1 MSFKNKNN
9 KRIHYDTKVTL
20 ESKHN
25 TFVNNFRKKEEILEM
40 EVEKKELELQLKKTN
55 NIVDE
60 LKIKDRIILLKED
73 ISNYKNN
80 NNNKN
85 EIEYFL
91 DNGNLIFQYYDN
103 SSSTPVQKQSSIN
116 DNTQNIM
123 SFFNETKSNSKDN
136 SNIDKDSNNNRKH
149 LLNSYLLNT
158 KENYQID
165 FDEFKHNVELCN
177 NCHINKIVYMSEGK
191 QICPQ
196 CGEESFIL
204 IESDKPSYKDPPR
217 EITYFSY
224 KRINHFNEWLE
235 QFQAK
240 ETTDIPKDIYEKILL
255 EIKKERLDI
264 NVLKPT
270 KLRCIL
276 KKIGKNKYYE
286 HIPHILNKLNG
297 KTPPVMSV
305 ETEEELRRMFKEIQI
320 PFHKFCPKN
329 RKNFLSYSYVLH
341 KFVELLGLHEF
352 ENSFILLKSREKLHQ
367 QDIIWKD
374 ICNYLK
380 WEYISSI

>member
-9 KRIHYDTKVTL
+9 KKIHYDTKVTL

-25 TFVNNFRKKEEILEM
+25 NFINNFIDKNKITKMEREITTLETKLSDIKDIETEIQM
-40 EVEKKELELQLKKTN
+40 
-55 NIVDE
+55 
-60 LKIKDRIILLKED
+60 KDRIIYLKDE
-73 ISNYKNN
+73 INNYKINN
-80 NNNKN
+80 NNTN

-91 DNGNLIFQYYDN
+91 DNGNIIFDYFDTKKYTDEA
-103 SSSTPVQKQSSIN
+103 I
-116 DNTQNIM
+116 DINTQNPSHIM
-123 SFFNETKSNSKDN
+123 SYFNKN
-136 SNIDKDSNNNRKH
+136 SNEKNKENSGNKNKKH
-149 LLNSYLLNT
+149 LLNNFLLNT

-165 FDEFKHNVELCN
+165 YNDYTQNIFLCTRCN
-177 NCHINKIVYMSEGK
+177 INKIVYMSEGK
-191 QICPQ
+191 NICPQ
-196 CGEESFIL
+196 CGEETFIL

-240 ETTDIPKDIYEKILL
+240 ETTDIPKEIYELILI
-255 EIKKERLDI
+255 EIKKERIDI
-264 NVLKPT
+264 NRLKSS
-270 KLRCIL
+270 KLRHIL

-297 KTPPVMSV
+297 KSPPIMSI
-305 ETEEELRRMFKEIQI
+305 EIEEELRRMFKEIQL

-341 KFVELLGLHEF
+341 KFVELLGLEEF
-352 ENSFILLKSREKLHQ
+352 SNSFLLLKSREKLYQ
-367 QDIIWKD
+367 QDIIWKN
-374 ICNYLK
+374 ICNYLN
-380 WEYISSI
+380 WDYYSSI